1 MRGGAEMIRPGTL
14 RAAIAHSQRKT
25 SADTSKPTGGCSE
38 GDRTPMSQEK
48 VPASRDAD
56 AK

>member
-1 MRGGAEMIRPGTL
+1 MIRPGTL
-14 RAAIAHSQRKT
+14 RGAIALSQSKT
-25 SADTSKPTGGCSE
+25 SRADTSKPSEGSE
-38 GDRTPMSQEK
+38 GDRTPESREK

>member
-1 MRGGAEMIRPGTL
+1 MIRPGTL

-25 SADTSKPTGGCSE
+25 SMADVHKPQEGSE
-38 GDRTPMSQEK
+38 GDRTPESREK